1 MPIKRLYAILGAG
14 LLAAAAPPPHA
25 AAPPTAAAGPE
36 VSLVMTKVLVI
47 PDTPRAGRPFTASVR
62 VVRRDTG
69 ATVGVGVVQCSARLG
84 RSKLTLLA
92 RGFRTRRALCRWKL
106 PSSAGGRAI
115 VGSIRVVALGA
126 AARRFFGRPV
136 L

>member
-47 PDTPRAGRPFTASVR
+47 PDTPRAGRPFTASAR
-62 VVRRDTG
+62 VVRR

-92 RGFRTRRALCRWKL
+92 RGFRTRRAFCRWKL
-106 PSSAGGRAI
+106 PSSTGGRAI
-115 VGSIRVVALGA
+115 VDSIRVVALGA